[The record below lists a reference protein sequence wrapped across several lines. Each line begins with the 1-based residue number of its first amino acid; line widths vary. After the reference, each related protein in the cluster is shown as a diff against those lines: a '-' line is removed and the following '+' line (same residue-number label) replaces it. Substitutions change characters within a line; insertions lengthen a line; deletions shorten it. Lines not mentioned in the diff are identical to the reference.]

1 MSRNLSGTAITAI
14 NSQETDKV
22 FLTLLKLYDPATVP
36 QFSPIYCV
44 NDAYPVTSNSI
55 TYQPFPFKLRL
66 PDDQVD
72 GAIRQVQL
80 QIDNIDRSITQV
92 IRSTTNVPWVELR
105 IIIAQTPNVVEVGP
119 INFSLRQVKYNK
131 TNVQGT
137 LVYEDLTQ
145 LRFPDLDYNPFDFPG
160 LFL

>member
-92 IRSTTNVPWVELR
+92 IRSTAT
-105 IIIAQTPNVVEVGP
+105 
-119 INFSLRQVKYNK
+119 SLFPCFGSIYWFVDLYGSCS
-131 TNVQGT
+131 VAT
-137 LVYEDLTQ
+137 LTT
-145 LRFPDLDYNPFDFPG
+145 
-160 LFL
+160 